1 MGKNAL
7 VNKQL
12 SRRSFLQAAAATAG
26 VMVTA
31 ACAAPAPAAGD
42 AMDSGDDGGMET
54 VELRLAYWGFQVE
67 KQGVLQEAFQE
78 AYPNIKLQE
87 DITSWSNY
95 WQKMLASTAA
105 GDSPDIM
112 HHSPYYHVR
121 FAHNGVTIP
130 LDPFIE
136 RDGVDLNDFYEGA
149 ITQGRWQP
157 GQIRC
162 GSGDLHAFP
171 TVWHSGTMWFW
182 NKNWFAEKGIPDP
195 DESWTWDTIVEAGK
209 EFTVINDDGSA
220 ESYGMDKPVD
230 GNSRMNFWIFQA
242 GGAFYDEDYNGC
254 LIKEDAPME
263 AFQWMVDLVN
273 DHKVAMPP
281 EANLQFNPFQTGRVA
296 FAVMG
301 DWMIP
306 TFSDIEEF
314 EWDVFTPP
322 AHPVTGQNT
331 IDAYQNGIS
340 ITSSAVHQDESWE
353 YIKWLTMGDGAVM
366 YAETIFPFP
375 SHIPTAEGLIYV
387 QDRTAPPTQLWILN
401 QLLKDATPVFN
412 GPAEGEIASIAVEE
426 QEAAMLQVKT
436 VEEATDALESRVNA
450 VLERSREELLG

>member
-1 MGKNAL
+1 
-7 VNKQL
+7 
-12 SRRSFLQAAAATAG
+12 
-26 VMVTA
+26 
-31 ACAAPAPAAGD
+31 
-42 AMDSGDDGGMET
+42 
-54 VELRLAYWGFQVE
+54 
-67 KQGVLQEAFQE
+67 
-78 AYPNIKLQE
+78 
-87 DITSWSNY
+87 
-95 WQKMLASTAA
+95 
-105 GDSPDIM
+105 
-112 HHSPYYHVR
+112 
-121 FAHNGVTIP
+121 
-130 LDPFIE
+130 
-136 RDGVDLNDFYEGA
+136 
-149 ITQGRWQP
+149 
-157 GQIRC
+157 
-162 GSGDLHAFP
+162 
-171 TVWHSGTMWFW
+171 
-182 NKNWFAEKGIPDP
+182 
-195 DESWTWDTIVEAGK
+195 
-209 EFTVINDDGSA
+209 
-220 ESYGMDKPVD
+220 
-230 GNSRMNFWIFQA
+230 
-242 GGAFYDEDYNGC
+242 
-254 LIKEDAPME
+254 
-263 AFQWMVDLVN
+263 
-273 DHKVAMPP
+273 
-281 EANLQFNPFQTGRVA
+281 
-296 FAVMG
+296 VMG

>member
-1 MGKNAL
+1 MA
-7 VNKQL
+7 
-12 SRRSFLQAAAATAG
+12 
-26 VMVTA
+26 
-31 ACAAPAPAAGD
+31 
-42 AMDSGDDGGMET
+42 SGDEGGMET

-130 LDPFIE
+130 LDPFVE

-263 AFQWMVDLVN
+263 AFQWMTDLVN
-273 DHKVAMPP
+273 EHKVAMPP
-281 EANLQFNPFQTGRVA
+281 EANLQFNPFETGRVA

-306 TFSDIEEF
+306 SFSEIEEF

-340 ITSSAVHQDESWE
+340 ITSSAPHPDESWE

-366 YAETIFPFP
+366 YAQTIFPFP
-375 SHIPTAEGLIYV
+375 AHIPTAEGLIYV
-387 QDRTAPPTQLWILN
+387 QDRTDPPTQLWILN

-436 VEEATDALESRVNA
+436 VQEATDDLESRVNA

>member
-1 MGKNAL
+1 
-7 VNKQL
+7 
-12 SRRSFLQAAAATAG
+12 
-26 VMVTA
+26 
-31 ACAAPAPAAGD
+31 
-42 AMDSGDDGGMET
+42 MDSGDDGGMET
-54 VELRLAYWGFQVE
+54 VELRLAYWGFQIE

-121 FAHNGVTIP
+121 FAHNGVTVP
-130 LDPFIE
+130 LDPFVE

-263 AFQWMVDLVN
+263 AFQWMTDLVN
-273 DHKVAMPP
+273 EHKVAMPP
-281 EANLQFNPFQTGRVA
+281 EANLQFNPFETGRVA

-306 TFSDIEEF
+306 SFSEIEEF

-322 AHPVTGQNT
+322 AHPVTGENT

-340 ITSSAVHQDESWE
+340 ITSSAPHPDESWE

-366 YAETIFPFP
+366 YAQTIFPFP
-375 SHIPTAEGLIYV
+375 AHIPTAEGLIYV
-387 QDRTAPPTQLWILN
+387 QDRTDPPTQLWILN

-436 VEEATDALESRVNA
+436 VAEATDDLESRVNA

>member
-1 MGKNAL
+1 
-7 VNKQL
+7 
-12 SRRSFLQAAAATAG
+12 
-26 VMVTA
+26 
-31 ACAAPAPAAGD
+31 
-42 AMDSGDDGGMET
+42 
-54 VELRLAYWGFQVE
+54 
-67 KQGVLQEAFQE
+67 
-78 AYPNIKLQE
+78 
-87 DITSWSNY
+87 
-95 WQKMLASTAA
+95 
-105 GDSPDIM
+105 
-112 HHSPYYHVR
+112 
-121 FAHNGVTIP
+121 
-130 LDPFIE
+130 
-136 RDGVDLNDFYEGA
+136 
-149 ITQGRWQP
+149 
-157 GQIRC
+157 
-162 GSGDLHAFP
+162 
-171 TVWHSGTMWFW
+171 MWFW
-182 NKNWFAEKGIPDP
+182 NKNWFAREGIPDP

-263 AFQWMVDLVN
+263 AFQWMVRSGQRAQGWRCRPRPISSSILSRRG
-273 DHKVAMPP
+273 ASPLRSW
-281 EANLQFNPFQTGRVA
+281 ETG
-296 FAVMG
+296 
-301 DWMIP
+301 MIP
-306 TFSDIEEF
+306 SFQEIEEF

-322 AHPVTGQNT
+322 AHPVTGENT

-340 ITSSAVHQDESWE
+340 ITSSSAHPDESWE

-375 SHIPTAEGLIYV
+375 AHIPTAEGLIYV
-387 QDRTAPPTQLWILN
+387 QDRTESPTQLWILN